1 MFSKLRVDIEYGG
14 RFGMYAVLVTLKR
27 KMIQLVQYK
36 SSTQPYILRTH
47 KPKILNQNFVKQPA
61 LGSLSSF
68 SGKYKFLNLDLQA
81 LVKEPALSDG
91 RLQPG
96 DKLLAANGVELASF
110 SHQEV
115 IILMVLLMMVNHH

>member
-1 MFSKLRVDIEYGG
+1 MIITKWLPKDSVKL
-14 RFGMYAVLVTLKR
+14 
-27 KMIQLVQYK
+27 
-36 SSTQPYILRTH
+36 
-47 KPKILNQNFVKQPA
+47 
-61 LGSLSSF
+61 LS
-68 SGKYKFLNLDLQA
+68 LQA

-115 IILMVLLMMVNHH
+115 IRMNIMMKMIMTMVMMRGIPLAAACQ

>member
-1 MFSKLRVDIEYGG
+1 MISYMIITKWLPKDSLKL
-14 RFGMYAVLVTLKR
+14 
-27 KMIQLVQYK
+27 
-36 SSTQPYILRTH
+36 
-47 KPKILNQNFVKQPA
+47 
-61 LGSLSSF
+61 LS
-68 SGKYKFLNLDLQA
+68 LQA

-115 IILMVLLMMVNHH
+115 ITMNIMMKMIMTMVMMRGRPLAAACQ

>member
-1 MFSKLRVDIEYGG
+1 M
-14 RFGMYAVLVTLKR
+14 
-27 KMIQLVQYK
+27 
-36 SSTQPYILRTH
+36 
-47 KPKILNQNFVKQPA
+47 KQPA

-68 SGKYKFLNLDLQA
+68 SGKYRFLNLNLQA

>member
-1 MFSKLRVDIEYGG
+1 M
-14 RFGMYAVLVTLKR
+14 
-27 KMIQLVQYK
+27 
-36 SSTQPYILRTH
+36 
-47 KPKILNQNFVKQPA
+47 KQPG

-68 SGKYKFLNLDLQA
+68 SGKYRFLNLNLQA

-115 IILMVLLMMVNHH
+115 TILMVLLMMVIMMVNHHW

>member
-1 MFSKLRVDIEYGG
+1 M
-14 RFGMYAVLVTLKR
+14 
-27 KMIQLVQYK
+27 
-36 SSTQPYILRTH
+36 
-47 KPKILNQNFVKQPA
+47 KQPA

-68 SGKYKFLNLDLQA
+68 SGKYRFLNLDLQA

-115 IILMVLLMMVNHH
+115 IILMVLLMMVIMMVNHHW

>member
-1 MFSKLRVDIEYGG
+1 M
-14 RFGMYAVLVTLKR
+14 
-27 KMIQLVQYK
+27 
-36 SSTQPYILRTH
+36 H
-47 KPKILNQNFVKQPA
+47 KPKILNQNFVKQRA

-68 SGKYKFLNLDLQA
+68 SGKYRFRNLDLQA

-115 IILMVLLMMVNHH
+115 IILMMMMMMVMMIMVKILMIMLMSGQNGVCHVCLCPRFWG

>member
-1 MFSKLRVDIEYGG
+1 M
-14 RFGMYAVLVTLKR
+14 
-27 KMIQLVQYK
+27 
-36 SSTQPYILRTH
+36 
-47 KPKILNQNFVKQPA
+47 
-61 LGSLSSF
+61 
-68 SGKYKFLNLDLQA
+68 
-81 LVKEPALSDG
+81 KEPALSDG

>member
-1 MFSKLRVDIEYGG
+1 M
-14 RFGMYAVLVTLKR
+14 
-27 KMIQLVQYK
+27 
-36 SSTQPYILRTH
+36 
-47 KPKILNQNFVKQPA
+47 KQPG

-68 SGKYKFLNLDLQA
+68 SGKYRFLNLNLQA

-115 IILMVLLMMVNHH
+115 IILMVLLMGCTQIPISTLSHIWVFVRLYGIVFVIIVIIIIIIMIIKSEGVNAQL